1 MLNFRNDYSAGAHPA
16 VMEALCRTNLE
27 LTPGYGTDSYCREA
41 ADLIRSLCGAPEAAV
56 HFFTGGTQVNKTA
69 LAAFLRPYEAV
80 IAPASA
86 TSASTSPGP
95 SSRMATRCSTSRL
108 PTGS

>member
-41 ADLIRSLCGAPEAAV
+41 ADL
-56 HFFTGGTQVNKTA
+56 
-69 LAAFLRPYEAV
+69 
-80 IAPASA
+80 
-86 TSASTSPGP
+86 
-95 SSRMATRCSTSRL
+95 
-108 PTGS
+108 